1 MATSDQIVGAAVG
14 LGEQKSWEAVRL
26 HDVAAVLGISLDD
39 LRTHFREKEDIVD
52 AWFEMPRISG
62 APWKKPGS
70 PRFIWPRLS
79 TG

>member
-39 LRTHFREKEDIVD
+39 VRAHFREKEDSS
-52 AWFEMPRISG
+52 M
-62 APWKKPGS
+62 PGS
-70 PRFIWPRLS
+70 SEPIAPCSKLRRLP
-79 TG
+79 TLYI